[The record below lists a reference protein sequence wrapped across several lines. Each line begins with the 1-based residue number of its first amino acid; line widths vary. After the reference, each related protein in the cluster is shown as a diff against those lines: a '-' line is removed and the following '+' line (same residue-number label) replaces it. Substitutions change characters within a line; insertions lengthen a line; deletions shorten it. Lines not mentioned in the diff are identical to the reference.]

1 MPHTIHL
8 HRVIKAPPERLF
20 RAFTDPLAMNKWL
33 PPHGFVGE
41 VHEMDARVGGRWRMS
56 FTNFAGQAVHSF
68 GGEYLEVA
76 AGARL
81 RYSSEF
87 DDVNLPGQMITTVI
101 FKAVFCGTELSVTQE
116 GIPDMIPPEACHL
129 GWQESLQLLTQ
140 LVEPDIPNV

>member
-1 MPHTIHL
+1 
-8 HRVIKAPPERLF
+8 
-20 RAFTDPLAMNKWL
+20 
-33 PPHGFVGE
+33 
-41 VHEMDARVGGRWRMS
+41 MDARVGGRWRMS

-76 AGARL
+76 PGARL

-87 DDVNLPGQMITTVI
+87 DDANLPGQMITTVI

-140 LVEPDIPNV
+140 LVEPDIPNG